1 LPDIRNFR
9 NREIIRSPS
18 LPGIAAV
25 VHSGV
30 VPNGLTYADAVKLLG
45 GSSPWVRAADNVLG
59 GALTLATGGGSDVA
73 LSLFDAKAEVIR
85 LGQVITGKITETV
98 RGLGRYDRSRRLQA
112 AHGVLVVTAFFEA
125 LDDCLGT
132 AGLAP
137 PGFSRD
143 EQITLAARTRVPGDW
158 PERLLAGDIPAP
170 SPAQP
175 YDRLLRELE
184 DWFGVLALRLTD
196 HLSGLAVW
204 DATDER
210 ARREAAGLLREGLPE
225 RAVQRYEEAARL
237 LAAEVPEFA
246 IWTRVLESRAAARG
260 LEAMEA
266 ALLRATS
273 HRDPVRHR
281 AALATAYRAEL
292 DRPIL
297 GGDVGDLLI
306 PALGAAYVD
315 PRFRVKPAAAG
326 SRPAEEEWWDTEPR
340 DDLAAFLATYLTT
353 PQAADVPMLLLG
365 QPGAG
370 KSSLTRIL
378 AARLPAADFLVVRVA
393 LREVPAEAEI
403 QDQVEQALRRTIGET
418 VSWADLARDAD
429 GAMPVI
435 LLDGFDELL
444 QATGI
449 HQSDYLQRVAAF
461 QHREAVLGRPVAV
474 LVTSRI
480 AVADRARL
488 PAGGLAVRLEP
499 FDDPRVER
507 WLTIWHGANAD
518 RLARAGR
525 RPLPLAVLRR
535 FPDLASQ
542 PLLLLMLALYD
553 AAGNALQDDEES
565 FDTGQLY
572 ERLLAEF
579 ADREVRR
586 VYSGRPEPAMPEL
599 VEAELLRLSVVAF
612 AMFHRLRLWATTAE
626 LDADL
631 AALGLRPSAPAHT
644 EAFRTPLTAGQEMV
658 GRFFFIQRAEAR
670 QDERTLQ
677 TYEFLHAT
685 FGEYLV
691 ARLVVQAVRDAA
703 ARAGARTLRLGA
715 VDDDDLLQSLLGF
728 TPLSARTTVL
738 PFAGALLRRS
748 GAAALRG
755 WLVDRL
761 RAAVTRPQY
770 VQRAYQPVEKRT
782 DYWMATYSFN
792 LLLLTLAC
800 GEPVRA
806 SELYQHA
813 HDPAGWLRDT
823 ALQWRAAVPSGMW
836 LDAMDTMVITRT
848 RAADGRRD
856 LVLEASAEN
865 HVEDVDPFWS
875 HDFGPEWDLRDADP
889 GSGFSNY
896 FPLGPVLKSMQLSNA
911 LSDDTFRH
919 ILDPLINRLPETV
932 VTFALHGPDDTE
944 SIAHS
949 LVHLWLTSALDEPP
963 EQLLT
968 AYVRA
973 VTAVASRAWGP
984 PGSSIPSAGPAIG
997 IVLHLLHADANRL
1010 PSADVQQLVETIW
1023 GGEHFDDRSHL
1034 LPAVEVLLAD
1044 TAPAVTHQSFL
1055 IDRMLFELTSLIA
1068 DLSAERC
1075 LRLLTALSR
1084 VHPRSAR
1091 ATLKLLQQRLAT
1103 PDVGE
1108 QLRADPDLAAR
1119 LADARSRLPG
1129 DIQPLRE

>member
-1 LPDIRNFR
+1 MPK
-9 NREIIRSPS
+9 
-18 LPGIAAV
+18 
-25 VHSGV
+25 
-30 VPNGLTYADAVKLLG
+30 GLTYADAVRLLG
-45 GSSPWVRAADNVLG
+45 GSSPFVRAADTVLG
-59 GALTLATGGGSDVA
+59 GALALATGGGSDVA
-73 LSLFDAKAEVIR
+73 LSLFDAKTEVIR
-85 LGQVITGKITETV
+85 LGHLVAGQITETV
-98 RGLGRYDRSRRLQA
+98 RGLGRHDRSRRLQA

-137 PGFSRD
+137 PGFGRD
-143 EQITLAARTRVPGDW
+143 DQIMLAARTRVAGDW
-158 PERLLAGDIPAP
+158 PERLLAGDLPVP

-175 YDRLLRELE
+175 YDRFLRDLE
-184 DWFGVLALRLTD
+184 QHFDVLAVTMID
-196 HLSGLAVW
+196 HLAGLAVW
-204 DATDER
+204 DGSDER
-210 ARREAAGLLREGLPE
+210 TRRAVTDLLHDRLPE
-225 RAVQRYEEAARL
+225 RAVQRYEEAARR

-246 IWTRVLESRAAARG
+246 IWTRLLESRAAARG
-260 LEAMEA
+260 LEALEA
-266 ALLRATS
+266 ALLRVTS

-315 PRFRVKPAAAG
+315 PRFRVKPAGAG

-340 DDLAAFLATYLTT
+340 GDFAGFLATYVTT
-353 PQAADVPMLLLG
+353 PQAADAPMLLLG

-429 GAMPVI
+429 GALPVI

-474 LVTSRI
+474 LVTSRV

-488 PAGGLAVRLEP
+488 PTGGLAVRLEP
-499 FDDPRVER
+499 FDDPQRER
-507 WLTIWHGANAD
+507 WLAIWNAANAD

-525 RPLPLAVLRR
+525 RPLPVAVLRR

-553 AAGNALQDDEES
+553 AAGNALQDDGES

-572 ERLLAEF
+572 ERLLTEF

-586 VYSGRPEPAMPEL
+586 VHAGRPEQAMPEL

-631 AALGLRPSAPAHT
+631 AGLGLHPSAPART

-670 QDERTLQ
+670 RDEQTLQ

-691 ARLVVQAVRDAA
+691 ARLVVQAVQDAA
-703 ARAGARTLRLGA
+703 ARANARTLRLGA
-715 VDDDDLLQSLLGF
+715 ADDDDLVQSLLGF
-728 TPLSARTTVL
+728 TPLTARTTVL
-738 PFAGALLRRS
+738 PFATALLRRS
-748 GAAALRG
+748 GSATLRD
-755 WLVDRL
+755 WLVERL
-761 RAAVTRPQY
+761 RVAVTRPQY
-770 VQRAYQPVEKRT
+770 VRRPYQPVDKRI
-782 DYWMATYSFN
+782 DHWMATYSFN
-792 LLLLTLAC
+792 LMLLTLAC

-806 SELYQHA
+806 TELFRHA
-813 HDPAGWLRDT
+813 SDPADWLRGT
-823 ALQWRAAVPSGMW
+823 ALQWRAAVPSDMW
-836 LDAMDTMVITRT
+836 LDAMETMEITRCW
-848 RAADGRRD
+848 AGDGRRD
-856 LVLEASAEN
+856 LILAASAEN
-865 HVEDVDPFWS
+865 HVADIDPYWS
-875 HDFGPEWDLRDADP
+875 HRHGPDQDIRDSYP
-889 GSGFSNY
+889 GGGFSNY
-896 FPLGPVLKSMQLSNA
+896 FPLGPVLKSMHLINA
-911 LSDDTFRH
+911 LSDDALRH
-919 ILDPLINRLPETV
+919 VVEPLIERLPDTV
-932 VTFALHGPDDTE
+932 VTFAIHGPEDAE

-949 LVHLWLTSALDEPP
+949 LVRLWLASASDEPA
-963 EQLLT
+963 ELLLT
-968 AYVRA
+968 AYRRA
-973 VTAVASRAWGP
+973 VTAVAIRAWGP
-984 PGSSIPSAGPAIG
+984 PGSAIASAAPAIG
-997 IVLHLLHADANRL
+997 LVLHALGTDAHRL
-1010 PSADVQQLVETIW
+1010 PAADVRQLLRTIRSS
-1023 GGEHFDDRSHL
+1023 EYFDARSHL
-1034 LPAVEVLLAD
+1034 VPVVECLLASDPDEVVGDDDELAEVLSELELLDDAVEQV
-1044 TAPAVTHQSFL
+1044 
-1055 IDRMLFELTSLIA
+1055 R
-1068 DLSAERC
+1068 
-1075 LRLLTALSR
+1075 
-1084 VHPRSAR
+1084 AR
-1091 ATLKLLQQRLAT
+1091 
-1103 PDVGE
+1103 PG
-1108 QLRADPDLAAR
+1108 LAAR
-1119 LADARSRLPG
+1119 VAAARRRLPG
-1129 DIQPLRE
+1129 AEAAP